1 VTKSTAG
8 SGKSDASFEF
18 IDLFAGIGGFHIALS
33 ELGGECVFASEW
45 NPHARQTYEAN
56 FRPSHPDLFDSGRFA
71 GDLTQ
76 ITQAESREASRK
88 QILKAIPKFEVLA
101 GGFPCQ
107 PFSHAGYKKGFE
119 DERGNLFFDIRNII
133 DARQP
138 KAVFLENVSHL
149 LKHDNMETFRT
160 IKHIMEYD
168 LGYSFFHKVVKASDY
183 GLPQLR
189 PRLFMIGF
197 RDSRIKEFDFPEPV
211 PLRLTMSEV
220 FEQPCAREVGFTLR
234 VGGRSSGIDNRHN
247 WDAYRMEN
255 GEVRTLTS
263 REGKRMMGFPDKFKF
278 PVSEVQALKQL
289 GNSVAVDAVRIVA
302 GQMLRTAK
310 LID

>member
-18 IDLFAGIGGFHIALS
+18 IDLFAGIGGFHLALS
-33 ELGGECVFASEW
+33 ELGGQCVFASEW
-45 NPHARQTYEAN
+45 NAHARQTYETN
-56 FRPSHPDLFDSGRFA
+56 FRPSHPELFDSGRFA

-76 ITQAESREASRK
+76 ITQAETREASRR

-189 PRLFMIGF
+189 PRLF
-197 RDSRIKEFDFPEPV
+197 
-211 PLRLTMSEV
+211 
-220 FEQPCAREVGFTLR
+220 TLR

-302 GQMLRTAK
+302 EQMLRTAK
-310 LID
+310 LIV